1 MRNLFLFLK
10 KYYFVLLFLFIE
22 SLSLYL
28 YFSNHRYQKS
38 KILSF
43 TQEYTGAIYNYYSN
57 ISEYLNLK
65 KENKFLK
72 KENAKLYSMIS
83 YEKENNNTNHLYN
96 YIPARIINNSVYKK
110 DNFIVINRGRIDGV
124 KEGMGIMT
132 DNGIIGII
140 SSISNNYSKAISILN
155 SKSSVSIKHVKSNQN
170 GSLKWTNHNYM
181 EAEIN
186 DIPNHA
192 NISLGDTI
200 QSNGFSSIFPENINI
215 GTIISYN
222 KGNENGLYNIKVK
235 FLCDMNNITNVYII
249 NSLHKKELE
258 EL

>member
-10 KYYFVLLFLFIE
+10 KYYFILLFILIE

-28 YFSNHRYQKS
+28 YFSNHRYQQS

-43 TQEYTGAIYNYYSN
+43 TQEYTGAIYEYYSN
-57 ISEYLNLK
+57 ISEYLNLIE
-65 KENKFLK
+65 ENKVLK

-83 YEKENNNTNHLYN
+83 YDKENNNKNHLHN
-96 YIPARIINNSVYKK
+96 FIPARIINNSIYKK
-110 DNFIVINRGRIDGV
+110 DNFVVINKGRNDGV
-124 KEGMGIMT
+124 EIGMGIMT
-132 DNGIIGII
+132 HNGIVGIIG
-140 SSISNNYSKAISILN
+140 SISNNYSNAISIFN
-155 SKSSVSIKHVKSNQN
+155 SKSSLSIKHAKSNQN
-170 GSLKWTNHNYM
+170 GSLKWTNYNYM

-192 NISLGDTI
+192 NISIGDTI
-200 QSNGFSSIFPENINI
+200 KSNGFSSIFPENLNI
-215 GTIISYN
+215 GTVISFN